1 MDTKLEAVKEKREM
15 LQCYHCGQAI
25 EEEHLQF
32 DDKDFC
38 CRGCQTVYEILN
50 ENDLCGYYDLESN
63 PGIQL
68 KSRQFDGKFDF
79 LDRPELKAPLL
90 DFASEQLEKIRIY
103 LPAIHCSSCIWLLEN
118 LAKLKEGIL
127 SSRVNFLKKTLHLDY
142 DPRQVS
148 LKEIAELLSTIG
160 YAPDFSLKQT
170 EKKTKKGS
178 SEALPLR
185 IGVAGFAFGNIM
197 LLSFP
202 EYFGFE
208 GLSDEGIRQ
217 FISYFNFFL
226 ALPVVFYCAIPYYQS
241 AFKAL
246 RKRFI
251 NIDFPIV
258 LGIAALFF
266 RSSYEVLSQ
275 SGAGYFDS
283 LAGLLFFL
291 LVGRWFQSR
300 TYESMSFERDYKSYF
315 PIAVQKEEA
324 GKNIPTAIK
333 ALRPGDRIIIRSGE
347 LIPADSRL
355 LEGDARIDY
364 SFVSGEQEP
373 IRIDAGALIYAG
385 GRQSGGQLRLEVV
398 KDVSQSYLT
407 SLWNASE
414 NDQGSRHEA
423 LVQKISRHF
432 TVVILSIAFLS
443 LAYWLWADSTKA
455 LNAFSAVLI
464 VACPCALSMATPF
477 TLGNTMRVF
486 GRLGFFLKNTA
497 VVEKMAKINTL
508 VFDKTGTITQ
518 TDKTSIHYEGEVLS
532 EEERRWIHHIS
543 VQSTHPLSRQVASY
557 LKDQKHSFKS
567 GFEFL
572 ELPGKGII
580 AQAPGWSVRL
590 GSYRFFQEEGLELPP
605 LKEQKV
611 TTSEVWVAINDRVKG
626 RFLIKAAFRPY
637 VAETLK
643 SLARRFQLHLISGDS
658 DAQREEL
665 QPFFP
670 EGTQMLFRQKPGEK
684 ESFIKTLQEA
694 GAHVA
699 MIGDGLND
707 GIALRRAHVGIA
719 ISDDVSAF
727 APASDAILEGKA
739 LPYLPQLFSFS
750 HFARQI
756 IIAAFAISFLYNIV
770 GLAFAVT
777 GNLSPIFAAVLMPLS
792 SITVVSFTTGSILL
806 KAKWEGLWRNDLK
819 SR

>member
-1 MDTKLEAVKEKREM
+1 MDTKLDEVRETRQE
-15 LQCYHCGQAI
+15 LHCYHCGQAI
-25 EEEHLQF
+25 EEERLQF

-38 CRGCQTVYEILN
+38 CKGCQTVYEILH
-50 ENDLCGYYDLESN
+50 ENDLCGYYDLESS

-68 KSRQFDGKFDF
+68 KSRSFEGKFDF
-79 LDRPELKAPLL
+79 LDNPELKAPLL
-90 DFASEQLEKIRIY
+90 DFASERLEKIRLY
-103 LPAIHCSSCIWLLEN
+103 LPAVHCSSCIWLLEN
-118 LAKLKEGIL
+118 LARLKEGIL

-142 DPRQVS
+142 NPQEVQ
-148 LKEIAELLSTIG
+148 LKEVVELLTTIG
-160 YAPDFSLKQT
+160 YEPEFSLNQT
-170 EKKTKKGS
+170 EKKAKPVS

-208 GLSDEGIRQ
+208 GLSDAGIRR
-217 FISYFNFFL
+217 FISYINLIL
-226 ALPVVFYCAIPYYQS
+226 ALPVAFYCAVPYYRS

-246 RKRFI
+246 RKGFV

-258 LGIAALFF
+258 LGIAALFL

-275 SGAGYFDS
+275 TGAGYFDS

-315 PIAVQKEEA
+315 PIAVQKEEQ
-324 GKNIPTAIK
+324 GKTVPTAIK
-333 ALRPGDRIIIRSGE
+333 ALKPGDRIHIRSGE

-355 LEGDARIDY
+355 LDGDGRIDY

-373 IRIDAGALIYAG
+373 VKIGPGELIYAG
-385 GRQSGGQLRLEVV
+385 GRQSGGQIRLEVI

-414 NDQGSRHEA
+414 NDQTSDHEA
-423 LVQKISRHF
+423 LVQKISKHF
-432 TVVILSIAFLS
+432 TAVILAIAFLS
-443 LAYWLWADSTKA
+443 LGYWLWADSNKA

-486 GRLGFFLKNTA
+486 GRLGFFLKNAA
-497 VVEKMAKINTL
+497 VVEKLAKIQTL

-518 TDKTSIHYEGEVLS
+518 TDKTSIEFEGESLK
-532 EEERRWIHHIS
+532 EEEWRWIHAIS
-543 VQSTHPLSRQVASY
+543 VQSTHPLSRQIANF
-557 LKDQKHSFKS
+557 LKRGDKDFIK

-580 AQAPGWSVRL
+580 AQAPGIHILL
-590 GSYRFFQEEGLELPP
+590 GSARFLQDEGLDLPDY
-605 LKEQKV
+605 QV
-611 TTSEVWVAINDRVKG
+611 QTATTSEVWVALNGKVKG
-626 RFLIKAAFRPY
+626 RFLIKAAFRPKAGKILHKL
-637 VAETLK
+637 AETY
-643 SLARRFQLHLISGDS
+643 QLHLISGDS
-658 DAQREEL
+658 DGQKKEL
-665 QPFFP
+665 QPLFP
-670 EGTQMLFRQKPGEK
+670 PGTQMLFRQKPGDK
-684 ESFIKTLQEA
+684 EAFIRSLQQK
-694 GAHVA
+694 GTKVA

-727 APASDAILEGKA
+727 APASDAILDGKA
-739 LPYLPQLFSFS
+739 LPYLPQLLSFS
-750 HFARQI
+750 GFARKI
-756 IIAAFAISFLYNIV
+756 IIAAFTISFLYNIV

-777 GNLSPIFAAVLMPLS
+777 GNLSPIFAAILMPLS

-806 KAKWEGLWRNDLK
+806 KARWQGLWGEENK
-819 SR
+819 QA